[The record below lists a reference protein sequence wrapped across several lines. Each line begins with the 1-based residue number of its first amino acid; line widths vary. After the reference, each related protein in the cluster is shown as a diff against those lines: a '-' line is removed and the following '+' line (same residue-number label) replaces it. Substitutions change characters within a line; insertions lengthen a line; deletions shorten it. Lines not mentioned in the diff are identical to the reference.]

1 MAAKGTLVNVL
12 KETEITMGSALLD
25 EKHRP
30 KFFGSLNFRVACGI
44 VKIRL
49 KFCWCFDTFASITKV
64 LRMRGAEKIAQLTET
79 E

>member
-30 KFFGSLNFRVACGI
+30 KFFGFPELPRSLRDCE
-44 VKIRL
+44 
-49 KFCWCFDTFASITKV
+49 DSIEILLV
-64 LRMRGAEKIAQLTET
+64 LRCLCVHYQSFANARSKENCAVD
-79 E
+79 

>member
-25 EKHRP
+25 QKHRP

-44 VKIRL
+44 AKGL
-49 KFCWCFDTFASITKV
+49 NQTSPG
-64 LRMRGAEKIAQLTET
+64 RGLLSAHYQSVAKRGEGKIAR
-79 E
+79 

>member
-44 VKIRL
+44 L
-49 KFCWCFDTFASITKV
+49 KDSIEILLVLGCLCVHYQSFANA
-64 LRMRGAEKIAQLTET
+64 RGRENCAV
-79 E
+79 